1 MNLDGTKLGGSET
14 TFIRLRIPV
23 PFATD
28 RKLWLT
34 GPLAKV
40 QRRFCLP
47 VHFGGRLML
56 GQPPP
61 EVR

>member
-1 MNLDGTKLGGSET
+1 MNLDGTNLGGSDT

-23 PFATD
+23 PFATG

-47 VHFGGRLML
+47 YMMVG
-56 GQPPP
+56 
-61 EVR
+61 